1 MTSIYQKGKMMK
13 KAKDRIL
20 VGLIIALLF
29 LSIGCVRIPL
39 EAEGPDRVRSLQG
52 IAKRMDAHQKEEINS
67 IAYEVRYTLPEAYY
81 EESYGVGPVPEDFT
95 ASVLWEG
102 PNKFRVDIRSVYNW
116 SGVPLFKSVFR
127 RGMEAS
133 YASFGSNGEDMW
145 ILRNETT
152 KALGMTITLPREAIK
167 VEPSPYT
174 DMVLQLAPLLEP
186 YSLLEQFLPL
196 IGMGFEVKYQ
206 KGEDVSLEGRL
217 AYKYKIIPSE
227 ILSQDVLS
235 QILGQT
241 EISPEILGQ
250 PQPTGEFGNLSY
262 EVLVDSETW
271 FPIKLNLYEKG
282 ELISAIECKNI
293 EINPPHSASEF
304 EVPEGV
310 RVRSQPMKT
319 PYDMQVFLQ
328 RLLSLFYYIAPP
340 P

>member
-13 KAKDRIL
+13 KAKDLIL

-39 EAEGPDRVRSLQG
+39 EAEGPDGVRSLQG

-116 SGVPLFKSVFR
+116 SGVLGLKSILRTEV
-127 RGMEAS
+127 G
-133 YASFGSNGEDMW
+133 YASFGSNGEDIW
-145 ILRNETT
+145 ILRNETL
-152 KALGMTITLPREAIK
+152 KVLGITIPLPREAIK

-196 IGMGFEVKYQ
+196 TGMGFKVKYQ
-206 KGEDVSLEGRL
+206 EDEDVRLDGGL
-217 AYKYKIIPSE
+217 AYKFKIIPPE
-227 ILSQDVLS
+227 ILSQDILS
-235 QILGQT
+235 QILGQPGAPSGT
-241 EISPEILGQ
+241 FGQ
-250 PQPTGEFGNLSY
+250 PQPTEGFGNLSY
-262 EVLVDSETW
+262 EVLVDSESW
-271 FPIKLNLYEKG
+271 FPTKLNLYEKE
-282 ELISAIECKNI
+282 ELISSIECKII
-293 EINPPHSASEF
+293 EINPSPSASDF

-310 RVRSQPMKT
+310 RVKSQPMKT
-319 PYDMQVFLQ
+319 PYDVQVFMQ
-328 RLLSLFYYIAPP
+328 WLLSLFYGVAPP